1 MAKYLS
7 PFQFGTL
14 ATNENFIDRQED
26 RALLQA
32 ITVLPY
38 QRDADFTTPMG

>member
-14 ATNENFIDRQED
+14 ATNENFIDRQSFAE
-26 RALLQA
+26 A